1 MINPCLS
8 NKTNGYW
15 LNDILL
21 WGLLL
26 NLHHFAMVC
35 EFVFAST
42 WTWTFSQSK
51 SNFVAHLAP
60 YITPL
65 FWRGVVEEKYV
76 TLADRNPNI
85 HKHGSLRKDYVAY
98 GDHWLQFIFPGC
110 LSHYSH
116 PFANEIST
124 ALSSCGYIGISQ
136 ITSNKQLIDE
146 MKFHIYENM
155 NLKLSLPWK
164 IYQY

>member
-1 MINPCLS
+1 MAIDLMIFCCEDRCWTSISLQRLVSLCLP
-8 NKTNGYW
+8 
-15 LNDILL
+15 LL
-21 WGLLL
+21 EL
-26 NLHHFAMVC
+26 
-35 EFVFAST
+35 ED
-42 WTWTFSQSK
+42 FSQSK
-51 SNFVAHLAP
+51 SHFVAHLAP

-65 FWRGVVEEKYV
+65 FWRRVVEEKYV